1 MEKDKRF
8 RTNEKVEKA
17 AGNLQQSGL
26 RLAVESKEHA
36 LVVKKSATLI
46 LWRINAPE
54 RPEKSDATSI
64 DGLAPPRTSIQGRA
78 VSTDSTVSPS
88 SWIPF
93 PVSPLRRQ
101 CRRALFLH
109 FPLFYLVLHNIT

>member
-36 LVVKKSATLI
+36 LVVKKIGNLDIVA
-46 LWRINAPE
+46 N
-54 RPEKSDATSI
+54 
-64 DGLAPPRTSIQGRA
+64 
-78 VSTDSTVSPS
+78 
-88 SWIPF
+88 
-93 PVSPLRRQ
+93 
-101 CRRALFLH
+101 
-109 FPLFYLVLHNIT
+109 